1 MSDVT
6 SWANDELDRI
16 GVTGEEKALYMETL
30 TRFLDYF
37 DSGGAVSI
45 AAPIMRRLL
54 STIPLSPLTGADDEW
69 VDVSH
74 DMFQNKR
81 CFSVFKTIVDIPRR
95 GLKAGDAYDINARD
109 PLKPLT
115 FPYNVDD
122 REIQPPVYEVET
134 SDGRDEQTEQGSS
147 G

>member
-6 SWANDELDRI
+6 SWASDELDRI
-16 GVTGEEKALYMETL
+16 GISGEEKAIYLETL

-37 DSGGAVSI
+37 DSGGAMSI
-45 AAPIMRRLL
+45 AAPILRRLL

-81 CFSVFKTIVDIPRR
+81 CFTVFKTLIDRPHR
-95 GLKAGDAYDINARD
+95 GLKAGDAYDLSVE
-109 PLKPLT
+109 PLKPIT

-122 REIQPPVYEVET
+122 REIQPPVYEVST
-134 SDGRDEQTEQGSS
+134 PNDGSEPTEQGSS